1 MTSDFP
7 YPRAKY
13 KYKAKKRMFE
23 KAMALPS
30 SQSQSM
36 DTTDGP
42 GPSQSQASASGGSS
56 GGSKVEA
63 PLRGFTV
70 YTVGKLSKAKSAL
83 TRQIEDL
90 GGRVVKQIS
99 QDVTICLSSESKSD
113 EIAHNYIIWCVGAG
127 TARDGFL

>member
-1 MTSDFP
+1 MASKLACDLSPF
-7 YPRAKY
+7 YFFSAKY
-13 KYKAKKRMFE
+13 KFKARKRMFE
-23 KAMALPS
+23 KAMALP

-42 GPSQSQASASGGSS
+42 GPSQSQASGSS

-70 YTVGKLSKAKSAL
+70 FVLGKLSKTKPAL

-90 GGRVVKQIS
+90 GGRVVKQIN
-99 QDVTICLSSESKSD
+99 QDVTICLSSQSESHKTGKKAKKKGH
-113 EIAHNYIIWCVGAG
+113 IVQ
-127 TARDGFL
+127 T